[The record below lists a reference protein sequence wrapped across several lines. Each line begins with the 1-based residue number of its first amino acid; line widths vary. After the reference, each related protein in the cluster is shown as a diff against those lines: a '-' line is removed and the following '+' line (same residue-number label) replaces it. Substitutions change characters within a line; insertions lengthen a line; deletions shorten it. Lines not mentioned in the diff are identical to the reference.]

1 MAAIEGERNGFFVEQ
16 EKLIDIDRQHKTI
29 RQTFPNSMII
39 GSRHNIGYLAD
50 ANGKV
55 LKEGIIIITSEVT
68 KNAYKTDKE
77 NNIDL
82 FKK

>member
-16 EKLIDIDRQHKTI
+16 EKLIDIDRQHKTMC
-29 RQTFPNSMII
+29 QTFPNSIVI

-55 LKEGIIIITSEVT
+55 LKEGITIITSEVT
-68 KNAYKTDKE
+68 ENAYKSGKE
-77 NNIDL
+77 DNVDL